1 MLVFLHLDENIKYFP
16 LQTTRPCEKLM
27 LMCFLF
33 LSLKMIILQI
43 LLVIYSTDAIFLF
56 FERDSYEFSVSESA
70 PIHTRIG
77 SIRATSSASLA
88 VDYEL
93 HGDTNRTFSINRS
106 TGDLILSHSLDYETI
121 SIYKLTIEARSSS
134 SIAPCL
140 SELIIHV
147 LNTNDNSPEINLMF
161 YPSVVLRA
169 NVLSYDLNSQSTPL
183 GAIYIKDLD
192 QSTSNLTLI
201 INDTE
206 HFQIQFV
213 RQVKNGLVTE
223 STYIL
228 STRNNAQLI
237 HQEDYYLSLNACDND
252 QPILWT
258 NRSYEFHLQSTEQF
272 CNLSVNGN
280 NSIIDI
286 QETVPNRTLILHART
301 NKYCPTRF
309 FSIDDTENFYI
320 DAQTGDLYT
329 SARFNRQEQS
339 VYSLTLH
346 LNHQFKQELS
356 IRILDEHQQKP
367 FLTRK
372 RFRIAREDFSSVDL
386 LNSSVCRPQA
396 KIYHSF
402 QLLSNCTLIKLTTPA
417 QGKYLFY
424 IQLNG
429 SNDYED
435 TVLLDLSSY
444 PTERFFS
451 AFLQSPWTLVV
462 LISLGSFV
470 IIMLF
475 VCTAITIRKQKYNHL
490 SHHKKV

>member
-1 MLVFLHLDENIKYFP
+1 
-16 LQTTRPCEKLM
+16 
-27 LMCFLF
+27 
-33 LSLKMIILQI
+33 MILLQI
-43 LLVIYSTDAIFLF
+43 LVILSSADAIFLF
-56 FERDSYEFSVSESA
+56 FERDSYEFSVTESA

-77 SIRATSSASLA
+77 SIRATSSSSLA
-88 VDYEL
+88 VEYEL
-93 HGDTNRTFSINRS
+93 HGDTNRTFSLNRA
-106 TGDLILSHSLDYETI
+106 TGELVLSHSLDYETI

-134 SIAPCL
+134 SVAPCL

-161 YPSVVLRA
+161 YPSVVLRG
-169 NVLSYDLNSQSTPL
+169 NVLSYDLNSHSTPL

-192 QSTSNLTLI
+192 QSTNNLTLI

-228 STRNNAQLI
+228 STKNNSQLI

-272 CNLSVNGN
+272 CNLSVNAN
-280 NSIIDI
+280 YSIIDI

-309 FSIDDTENFYI
+309 FAIDDTENFAI

-329 SARFNRQEQS
+329 SRRFNRQEQS
-339 VYSLTLH
+339 IYYLTLH
-346 LNHQFKQELS
+346 LNHQFKQELTV
-356 IRILDEHQQKP
+356 RILDEHHQKP

-372 RFRIAREDFSSVDL
+372 RFRMAREEFSAVDL
-386 LNSSVCRPQA
+386 TNFSVCRPQS

-402 QLLSNCTLIKLTTPA
+402 QLLSNCSLIKLSTPA
-417 QGKYLFY
+417 LGKYLFY
-424 IQLNG
+424 VQLNG

-435 TVLLDLSSY
+435 TVLLELSAN
-444 PTERFFS
+444 PTDKFLS
-451 AFLQSPWTLVV
+451 AFLQSPWMLV
-462 LISLGSFV
+462 LAISLGSF
-470 IIMLF
+470 IIIILI
-475 VCTAITIRKQKYNHL
+475 VCAVITIRKQSYNHL
-490 SHHKKV
+490 SHQKQVGSCTVILFGINSVSFVSESILSIQ